1 MLRDEVRNEVVAW
14 FERAHRD
21 LRAAAVDM
29 GAQPPLSGDAA
40 FHCQQAAEKAVKG
53 LLVARGIPF
62 PKTHDIRAVAD
73 LVETEDPDLDA
84 LLDRASELTEY
95 AWRFRYPGD
104 VFDPADDEIAD
115 AMAVAAEVVE
125 VLEARALAP
134 VS

>member
-14 FERAHRD
+14 FERARRD

-62 PKTHDIRAVAD
+62 PKTHDIRALAD

-84 LLDRASELTEY
+84 LLDRAAELTEY
-95 AWRFRYPGD
+95 AWRFRYPGE

-125 VLEARALAP
+125 VLEALSLTP
-134 VS
+134 EP